1 MPKEESSAAEKV
13 LGVNPLSARL
23 NRRIGP
29 KQTREVQHCHA
40 KRFADEV
47 ARLVNGDVVR
57 GCAVAVHDENPFEA
71 VLRDLSAKI
80 GHK

>member
-1 MPKEESSAAEKV
+1 MPKEESSAAEKY
-13 LGVNPLSARL
+13 LALIFSPLDL

-29 KQTREVQHCHA
+29 KQTREVQHRHA

-47 ARLVNGDVVR
+47 ARLVDGDVVR

-80 GHK
+80 GHE